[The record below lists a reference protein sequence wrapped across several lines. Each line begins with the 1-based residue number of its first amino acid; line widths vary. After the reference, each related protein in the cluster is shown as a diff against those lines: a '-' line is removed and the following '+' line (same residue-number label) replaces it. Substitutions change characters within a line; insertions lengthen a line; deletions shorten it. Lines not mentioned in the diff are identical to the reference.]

1 MIKKNNST
9 LNDPKILGGYAT
21 VLSRPLFKDP
31 NNFFKI
37 NALTTFVA
45 CDETNSLFYSDLFN
59 IKNRL
64 HNRMKFLSEPKINI
78 INILENPINIDE
90 RFFQLPVKYIR
101 DCNWVDKS
109 QSVLNRE
116 YREGIP
122 DEQKP
127 PVYHVNVYNLTYEE
141 FFDLETVYYMLKDEP
156 NKTIFFFE
164 TISWW
169 KVIHYFNMTGI
180 SISGGSS
187 NQRHLFNSLNYNLS
201 ILLTTLFGK
210 NLAQKS
216 TNFMYYKKLEK
227 DIYKPKFNYNSKYAV
242 YYREFNSLVKN
253 GQIFSFATISKFIF
267 AKNVI
272 LPPTVLPWDII
283 KVWFRI
289 INKVSEKEDILLE
302 ILMYIFTELKNNKS
316 EEEIIS
322 YVKDKYEIINSDL
335 DKDDDFIY
343 SEFHKLNPGKE
354 DDITRDDF
362 FWKRFH
368 PNSEDFYKYNKK
380 ITIKNPNFI
389 QKREFHTSYLRNSLN
404 RDINS
409 KDDEDNIK
417 NISNSPQW
425 SKVTK
430 SLNLKKIKLSKFS
443 SNIKEILSDTNIDTR
458 TKQLKLENHLF
469 DFYDNI
475 NSSELNKTKLKGKI
489 SFKDKLIFGYSER
502 LNILYSNKTLEK
514 KFGKFALLL
523 NETKWLYL
531 TASILSIS
539 NNKGYNNIC
548 INLADNIMYNIYL
561 YSICINVLYY

>member
-1 MIKKNNST
+1 MIKKQNLT
-9 LNDPKILGGYAT
+9 LNELDIRGGYAT
-21 VLSRPLFKDP
+21 VLSRPIFKDP
-31 NNFFKI
+31 KIFFKI

-45 CDETNSLFYSDLFN
+45 CDETNTLFYSDLFN

-78 INILENPINIDE
+78 INILEKPINIDE

-122 DEQKP
+122 DDQKP

-141 FFDLETVYYMLKDEP
+141 FFDLETVYYMLKNEP
-156 NKTIFFFE
+156 NNTIFFFE
-164 TISWW
+164 TLSWT

-210 NLAQKS
+210 NLAQKT
-216 TNFMYYKKLEK
+216 TNFMYYKKLDK
-227 DIYKPKFNYNSKYAV
+227 DIHKPKFNYNSKYAV

-272 LPPTVLPWDII
+272 LPPNVLPWDII

-289 INKVSEKEDILLE
+289 INKVPEKEDILLE

-343 SEFHKLNPGKE
+343 SEFNKLHPGKE
-354 DDITRDDF
+354 DDITRDEF
-362 FWKRFH
+362 FWKRFNH
-368 PNSEDFYKYNKK
+368 NSEDFYKYNKK
-380 ITIKNPNFI
+380 IPIKNPNFI

-409 KDDEDNIK
+409 KDDDDNIK
-417 NISNSPQW
+417 NIYNSPQC

-430 SLNLKKIKLSKFS
+430 PLNLKK
-443 SNIKEILSDTNIDTR
+443 
-458 TKQLKLENHLF
+458 
-469 DFYDNI
+469 
-475 NSSELNKTKLKGKI
+475 
-489 SFKDKLIFGYSER
+489 
-502 LNILYSNKTLEK
+502 
-514 KFGKFALLL
+514 
-523 NETKWLYL
+523 
-531 TASILSIS
+531 
-539 NNKGYNNIC
+539 
-548 INLADNIMYNIYL
+548 
-561 YSICINVLYY
+561 